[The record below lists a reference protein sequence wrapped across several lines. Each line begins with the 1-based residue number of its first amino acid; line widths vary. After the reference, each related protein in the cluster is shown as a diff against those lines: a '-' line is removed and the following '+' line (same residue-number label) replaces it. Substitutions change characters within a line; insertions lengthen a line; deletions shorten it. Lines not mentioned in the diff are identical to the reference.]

1 MIEFDNITF
10 IYDNKPLMQ
19 HFSCCIS
26 SGEKVVLYGP
36 SGHGKST
43 LLASVAGFVLPDEGS
58 IRING
63 KILDSVAIQQ
73 IRRITAWLPQEF
85 TLPFET
91 VEELIAAPFR
101 LKINQP
107 SRPTR
112 ETILNHFARLG
123 LEPELYEKRSIE
135 ISGGQRQRIMLM
147 ITALLN
153 KKSFFWTNLPRSRSR
168 LYFSYHRLH
177 SRHAGNNRSDG
188 VARHSL
194 HRGVRPKNIHRRLI
208 METINIGYGHMAL
221 GFLLLIIPT
230 YFLYRYRTGLVKD
243 TLIAAL
249 RMTVQLFLI
258 GFYLEYLFLWDKLWI
273 NLLWIL
279 LMIIIASS
287 TALKRTH
294 LPVRTLFMTVSVA
307 FLVSLLII
315 DFYFLGLV
323 VRPEKIFTARY
334 FIPIS
339 GMILGNML
347 SANVIALNSFYGS
360 LNRELQLYLYLLGNG
375 ASPSEALT
383 PFMREALIKSFNPT
397 IASMAVMGLI
407 ALPGTMTGQILGG
420 SSPSVAIKYQ
430 IMLMITIFAS
440 SLISVLLTLWI
451 SRKKTFDKY
460 GMTKF

>member
-1 MIEFDNITF
+1 
-10 IYDNKPLMQ
+10 
-19 HFSCCIS
+19 
-26 SGEKVVLYGP
+26 
-36 SGHGKST
+36 
-43 LLASVAGFVLPDEGS
+43 
-58 IRING
+58 
-63 KILDSVAIQQ
+63 
-73 IRRITAWLPQEF
+73 
-85 TLPFET
+85 
-91 VEELIAAPFR
+91 
-101 LKINQP
+101 
-107 SRPTR
+107 
-112 ETILNHFARLG
+112 
-123 LEPELYEKRSIE
+123 
-135 ISGGQRQRIMLM
+135 
-147 ITALLN
+147 
-153 KKSFFWTNLPRSRSR
+153 
-168 LYFSYHRLH
+168 
-177 SRHAGNNRSDG
+177 
-188 VARHSL
+188 
-194 HRGVRPKNIHRRLI
+194 

-347 SANVIALNSFYGS
+347 SANVIALN
-360 LNRELQLYLYLLGNG
+360 
-375 ASPSEALT
+375 
-383 PFMREALIKSFNPT
+383 
-397 IASMAVMGLI
+397 
-407 ALPGTMTGQILGG
+407 
-420 SSPSVAIKYQ
+420 
-430 IMLMITIFAS
+430 
-440 SLISVLLTLWI
+440 
-451 SRKKTFDKY
+451 
-460 GMTKF
+460 

>member
-1 MIEFDNITF
+1 
-10 IYDNKPLMQ
+10 
-19 HFSCCIS
+19 
-26 SGEKVVLYGP
+26 
-36 SGHGKST
+36 
-43 LLASVAGFVLPDEGS
+43 
-58 IRING
+58 
-63 KILDSVAIQQ
+63 
-73 IRRITAWLPQEF
+73 
-85 TLPFET
+85 
-91 VEELIAAPFR
+91 
-101 LKINQP
+101 
-107 SRPTR
+107 
-112 ETILNHFARLG
+112 
-123 LEPELYEKRSIE
+123 
-135 ISGGQRQRIMLM
+135 
-147 ITALLN
+147 
-153 KKSFFWTNLPRSRSR
+153 
-168 LYFSYHRLH
+168 
-177 SRHAGNNRSDG
+177 
-188 VARHSL
+188 
-194 HRGVRPKNIHRRLI
+194 

-339 GMILGNML
+339 GM
-347 SANVIALNSFYGS
+347 NVIALNSFYGS
-360 LNRELQLYLYLLGNG
+360 LNRERQLYLYLLGNG

-420 SSPSVAIKYQ
+420 SSPSVAIK
-430 IMLMITIFAS
+430 S
-440 SLISVLLTLWI
+440 C
-451 SRKKTFDKY
+451 
-460 GMTKF
+460 